1 MLAQI
6 ALIRPAEVIDFV
18 KLSSA
23 PSGFRQMTQSTSPTP
38 MSTVLVS
45 LFLTNKNTT
54 AIKPMTAQISLAVA
68 ILSPFVLCFIIISNL
83 DQICAAWVLR
93 AKFESNLIF
102 LFLSP
107 IDAKSKFEGSSKTV
121 SNLKFEPRTEND

>member
-1 MLAQI
+1 M
-6 ALIRPAEVIDFV
+6 R
-18 KLSSA
+18 
-23 PSGFRQMTQSTSPTP
+23 
-38 MSTVLVS
+38 TVLVS

-68 ILSPFVLCFIIISNL
+68 ILSPFVLCFIPISNL
-83 DQICAAWVLR
+83 AQICAAWVLR
-93 AKFESNLIF
+93 ASFESNLIF

>member
-6 ALIRPAEVIDFV
+6 ALISPAEVIDFV

-23 PSGFRQMTQSTSPTP
+23 PSGFRQTAHSTSPTP
-38 MSTVLVS
+38 MRTVLVS

-68 ILSPFVLCFIIISNL
+68 ILSPFVLCFILISNL
-83 DQICAAWVLR
+83 DQICAA
-93 AKFESNLIF
+93 
-102 LFLSP
+102 
-107 IDAKSKFEGSSKTV
+107 
-121 SNLKFEPRTEND
+121 